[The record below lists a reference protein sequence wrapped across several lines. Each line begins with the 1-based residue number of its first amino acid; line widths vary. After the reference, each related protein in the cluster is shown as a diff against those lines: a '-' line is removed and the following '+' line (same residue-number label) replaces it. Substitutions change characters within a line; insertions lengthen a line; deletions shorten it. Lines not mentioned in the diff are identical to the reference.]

1 MEAGY
6 RIDRPNRDK
15 ASSKSTRAVVIVLLA
30 ISVALML
37 IVLLGGWST
46 LQGAQAFQIA
56 YVLIYLSLAVGVAR
70 WSRGALAVTAALAI
84 ILAIFAG
91 VAGPAWF
98 ARDANGFAP
107 PETVFGGGGP
117 GASLL
122 GIVTFLLIPVQMLLI
137 AFSAQ
142 AFRQDWQV
150 EVEVPNGPDDPTGPG
165 PGARRGSRPSRP
177 AAA

>member
-30 ISVALML
+30 ISVVLML

-56 YVLIYLSLAVGVAR
+56 YVLIYLGLAVGVAR

-98 ARDANGFAP
+98 ARDADGFAP
-107 PETVFGGGGP
+107 PQTVFGNGP

-122 GIVTFLLIPVQMLLI
+122 GIVTFLLIPVQVLLI

-142 AFRQDWQV
+142 GFRQDWQV
-150 EVEVPNGPDDPTGPG
+150 EVEMPNGPDDAAGPG
-165 PGARRGSRPSRP
+165 PEARRGSRPSRP